1 MLSARRGLSALVFA
15 AAGLL
20 AAPALAV
27 NTDPSE
33 TLEPAQSLE
42 GNFLAAYVAGTTHDT
57 AAATT
62 FFREAILED
71 PRNQELLERAFVA
84 FLANGTMGEAYGAA
98 ERLAAKDSSNSLA
111 RFALAVQSLKAKKY
125 ADARTKLT
133 VRGRPADL
141 TATLLTAWA
150 YAGAKNGKQALA
162 TVDKLK
168 SERAFNQFREYHAAL
183 IADVTGNPAE
193 AEKRFK
199 AAYEGERNTLQVVDA
214 YARFLAKRGRRDE
227 AFNLYKA
234 FDDVVPR
241 HPAVRAAMATL
252 KDGKPLGPRV
262 TTAQEGAA
270 ELLYGLGVVGNS
282 QGDELTAIIYLRLG
296 LDLDPKHSLA
306 LVTLGDIY
314 ERLKQY
320 DQANAV
326 FERVPK
332 DAPVRISADIAIGQN
347 FELLGRSAESES
359 YLKALMEKHPDEV
372 EVLMALGN
380 VQRSRKQFAEA
391 ADAYDKAIKLIGTP
405 ERGHW
410 ILFFY
415 RGTSYERA
423 KQWDK
428 AEADLK
434 RALELVPD
442 TLPQGK
448 AQVLNYLAYSWVDRN
463 ENIDEAFKML
473 TRAVE
478 LAPRDGM
485 IIDSLGWAYYR
496 MGRYDDAVRE
506 LEKAV
511 ELKAGDPVI
520 NDHLG
525 DAYWKT
531 GRQLEARFQWN
542 HAKDSNPE
550 HEDLVKI
557 LQKIDK
563 GLDEASATTPP
574 PRPPRPQP
582 PSQQR
587 PPLGPP
593 HLPHRAKAASPR
605 FTHPEPR
612 GSREAAPGLFP
623 WAPLSGMERSCL
635 TSSRPALP
643 PRST

>member
-1 MLSARRGLSALVFA
+1 MFPARKGLPALVFA
-15 AAGLL
+15 AFGFL
-20 AAPALAV
+20 AAPALAA
-27 NTDPSE
+27 NPDPSE
-33 TLEPAQSLE
+33 ALQPAQSLE
-42 GNFLAAYVAGTTHDT
+42 GNFLAAYVAGAAHDT
-57 AAATT
+57 TAATI
-62 FFREAILED
+62 FFREAIQED
-71 PRNQELLERAFVA
+71 PRNQDLLERAFVA
-84 FLANGTMGEAYGAA
+84 FLANGSMNEAYRAA
-98 ERLAAKDSSNSLA
+98 ERLSSRDGSNNLA
-111 RFALAVQSLKAKKY
+111 RFALAVQALRTKKY
-125 ADARTKLT
+125 SDARAKLT

-150 YAGAKNGKQALA
+150 YAGAKDGKQALA

-199 AAYEGERNTLQVVDA
+199 AAYSGERNTLQVVDA

-227 AFNLYKA
+227 ALELYRT
-234 FDDVVPR
+234 FDETVPR
-241 HPAVRAAMATL
+241 HPAVRAAMAAL
-252 KDGKPLGPRV
+252 KEGKPLGPTV

-296 LDLDPKHSLA
+296 LDLDPDHALA
-306 LVTLGDIY
+306 LVTLGDVY

-326 FERVPK
+326 FSRVPK
-332 DAPVRISADIAIGQN
+332 DSPVRVSADIAIGQN
-347 FELLGRSAESES
+347 YELLGRSAEAES
-359 YLKALMEKHPDEV
+359 YLKALMEKHPNEV
-372 EVLMALGN
+372 EVVMALGN

-391 ADAYDKAIKLIGTP
+391 AETYDKAIKLVGTP

-434 RALELVPD
+434 KALELVPD

-463 ENIDEAFKML
+463 ENIDEAFRML

-531 GRQLEARFQWN
+531 GRRLEARFQWN

-563 GLDEASATTPP
+563 GLDEVSSATPSSPP
-574 PRPPRPQP
+574 ASEPAPAPSAPAAEGAPP
-582 PSQQR
+582 
-587 PPLGPP
+587 
-593 HLPHRAKAASPR
+593 
-605 FTHPEPR
+605 
-612 GSREAAPGLFP
+612 AAPAGEN
-623 WAPLSGMERSCL
+623 GG
-635 TSSRPALP
+635 
-643 PRST
+643 

>member
-1 MLSARRGLSALVFA
+1 MFPARKGLPALVFA
-15 AAGLL
+15 AATLL
-20 AAPALAV
+20 TAPAFAV
-27 NTDPSE
+27 NTDPNE
-33 TLEPAQSLE
+33 TLKPAQSLE
-42 GNFLAAYVAGTTHDT
+42 GNFLAAYVAGSAHDT

-62 FFREAILED
+62 FFREAIQED
-71 PRNQELLERAFVA
+71 PRNQELVERAFVA
-84 FLANGTMGEAYGAA
+84 FLANGSMGEAYRTA
-98 ERLAAKDSSNSLA
+98 EQLTSRDQSNNLA

-125 ADARTKLT
+125 GDARAKLN
-133 VRGRPADL
+133 VKGRPADL
-141 TATLLTAWA
+141 TGTLLTAWA
-150 YAGAKNGKQALA
+150 YAGAKDGKQALA

-183 IADVTGNPAE
+183 IADVTGNSAE

-227 AFNLYKA
+227 ALALYKS

-252 KDGKPLGPRV
+252 KDGKPLGPTV

-296 LDLDPKHSLA
+296 LDLDPKHALA
-306 LVTLGDIY
+306 LVTLGDVY

-320 DQANAV
+320 DQANEI
-326 FERVPK
+326 FTRVPK
-332 DAPVRISADIAIGQN
+332 DAPVRTGADIAIGQN
-347 FELLGRSAESES
+347 YELLGRSAEAES
-359 YLKALMEKHPDEV
+359 YLKALMEKHPDDV
-372 EVLMALGN
+372 EVVMALGN

-391 ADAYDKAIKLIGTP
+391 ADAYDKAIKLIGAP
-405 ERGHW
+405 ERSHW

-434 RALELVPD
+434 KSLDLVPE
-442 TLPQGK
+442 TLPAGK

-531 GRQLEARFQWN
+531 GRKLEAKFQWN

-550 HEDLVKI
+550 QEDLVKI
-557 LQKIDK
+557 LKKIDN
-563 GLDEASATTPP
+563 GLDEADATPSPAATTP
-574 PRPPRPQP
+574 
-582 PSQQR
+582 
-587 PPLGPP
+587 
-593 HLPHRAKAASPR
+593 
-605 FTHPEPR
+605 
-612 GSREAAPGLFP
+612 AAPAAETTP
-623 WAPLSGMERSCL
+623 QAAPPTAGGG
-635 TSSRPALP
+635 
-643 PRST
+643 